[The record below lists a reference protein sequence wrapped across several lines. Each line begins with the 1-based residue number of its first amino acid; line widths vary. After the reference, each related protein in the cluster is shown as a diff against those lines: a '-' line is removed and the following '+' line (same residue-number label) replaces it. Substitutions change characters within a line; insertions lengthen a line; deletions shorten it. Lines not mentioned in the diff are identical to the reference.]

1 MTCNRQPGDVGVILA
16 MNRIHYFSEHY
27 NKNRTIGSSGGL
39 SFEHIIRETCSRLGN
54 HDIPCPFCGPHQLTL
69 KKRYL
74 PKLRVYRDEPGF
86 ARYNCVRCGKKGY
99 VHDSGAP
106 RPDSVALGRF
116 KDEAAER
123 ERVSSAVTAQVGQP
137 IFHGRT

>member
-1 MTCNRQPGDVGVILA
+1 MKK
-16 MNRIHYFSEHY
+16 IHYFSEHY

-39 SFEHIIRETCSRLGN
+39 SFEHIIRETGGRLGN

-86 ARYNCVRCGKKGY
+86 ARYNCVRCGEKGY
-99 VHDSGAP
+99 VNDSGAS
-106 RPDSVALGRF
+106 RPGSVALGRF